1 MFSLDQIAQFRAFG
15 FVVLRGLLTEWET
28 AALTREVSTELTAAF
43 GGLGTDT
50 DPEHTGG
57 IRGDYLP
64 LTVDRAPLSQA
75 LMADDPRLIQGA
87 ADLLGT
93 LVVPTPPIAT
103 CFTSNAGWHTDQGPA
118 VGGVKFLAHLQPRTG
133 ADGAL
138 RVIPGSH
145 DPGFAFRLRSYWAAD
160 PAGQGFPGWSVPCVT
175 LETGPGDV
183 IAFDVHLYHSSAGG
197 HDRLAWTIEYV
208 PWPGL
213 GDQDLAGITR
223 DLVVEAAEFDQVPY
237 DRARWP
243 IWREWVAGA
252 PAIPSRL
259 LAVQRLRLLGVLGEQ
274 DTAAR

>member
-1 MFSLDQIAQFRAFG
+1 
-15 FVVLRGLLTEWET
+15 VVLRGLLTERET
-28 AALTREVSTELTAAF
+28 STLTVEVTTELTAAF

-75 LMADDPRLIQGA
+75 LMADDPRLVQGA
-87 ADLLGT
+87 AELLGT

-118 VGGVKFLAHLQPRTG
+118 VGGVKFLAHLQPRTA

-145 DPGFAFRLRSYWAAD
+145 DPGFAFRLRSFWAAD
-160 PAGQGFPGWSVPCVT
+160 PAGQGFPGWPVPCVT
-175 LETGPGDV
+175 LDTEPGDV

-197 HDRLAWTIEYV
+197 HDRLAWSVEYL

-213 GDQDLAGITR
+213 GDPDLAWTTQELIV
-223 DLVVEAAEFDQVPY
+223 DAAEFDHEPY
-237 DRARWP
+237 DRDQWP
-243 IWREWVAGA
+243 TWREWVAGA
-252 PAIPSRL
+252 SAVPSRL
-259 LAVQRLRLLGVLGEQ
+259 LAVQRLRLLGVLGAEDGQ
-274 DTAAR
+274 VR